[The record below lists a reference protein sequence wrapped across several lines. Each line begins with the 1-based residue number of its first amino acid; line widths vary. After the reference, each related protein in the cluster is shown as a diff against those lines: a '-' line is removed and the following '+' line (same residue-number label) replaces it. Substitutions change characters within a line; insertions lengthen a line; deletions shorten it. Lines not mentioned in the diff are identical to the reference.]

1 MFIPPKTAEPSSI
14 LLENI
19 TSLTCPLE
27 VLCILMHSV
36 HFGLIHWCILD
47 LVYKYNHCSECLQL
61 IGLKKWLGQLGTQAL
76 ILVKHVSGCACILS
90 QPNNSQNPNKSQN
103 PNNKTTKTVVGLRQT
118 SRWEPPTTTTKTTT
132 IITIKT
138 TWWSSNR
145 AILRK

>member
-1 MFIPPKTAEPSSI
+1 MPLRGFVHFDAFGAFWPD
-14 LLENI
+14 
-19 TSLTCPLE
+19 SL
-27 VLCILMHSV
+27 V
-36 HFGLIHWCILD
+36 HFGSGIQG
-47 LVYKYNHCSECLQL
+47 NHCSECLQL

-138 TWWSSNR
+138 T
-145 AILRK
+145 